1 MSTPSLHSKKKK
13 SNKKIRPSL
22 TKGNKNS
29 CKIKSSEQRGEKS
42 IYQCLQQ

>member
-13 SNKKIRPSL
+13 QQKIRPSL

-29 CKIKSSEQRGEKS
+29 CKIKSSGKKYLPMFTTVRKM
-42 IYQCLQQ
+42 